1 MLTMKTARARAAA
14 VAATATVV
22 AGGFAML
29 GSHSAL
35 AGYTSSCSSNSGYVA
50 GTPVY
55 TQSRVGAP
63 VGAGVCV
70 DPTAGLPGGD
80 LEAGANT
87 GTGQFYVVLD
97 GADTNPAVGPVG
109 TSGYVGVSNYET
121 GTKDPYAQ
129 DTGGACGDNGATA
142 GGTNSGGAVM
152 AKALCQT
159 YHSTIGQA
167 TGTGY
172 GLPLPIACGFNSGPD
187 WDNTPRDGCF
197 FP

>member
-1 MLTMKTARARAAA
+1 MLTIKKARARAGVVAGAA
-14 VAATATVV
+14 ALV

-35 AGYTSSCSSNSGYVA
+35 AGYTNSCSAA
-50 GTPVY
+50 GLSTVY
-55 TQSRVGAP
+55 THSRVGAP

-70 DPTAGLPGGD
+70 DSPVPGTVPGGD
-80 LEAGANT
+80 LEVGANAS
-87 GTGQFYVVLD
+87 TGQAYVILD
-97 GADTNPAVGPVG
+97 GQDGNPAVGPVG
-109 TSGYVGVSNYET
+109 TSGYIGVSNYET

-152 AKALCQT
+152 AKPLCQAYFT
-159 YHSTIGQA
+159 NVGSK